1 MTGLFRRTRK
11 PDWIICLLSS
21 GVPSSGRARI
31 YIYMRTRDSGKRA
44 IPRFPRNFNDNGPVG
59 TPVGCT
65 DESIEE
71 NGPNLR
77 GASLRK
83 RALDSV
89 VPLEN
94 VRPVSRPLPSPP
106 PSLPPIVGDIL
117 SCTREQL
124 GCSTITRATIR
135 PAERNSAT
143 RGIAARCNVIS
154 RAGVPRDSS
163 PRRATANYY
172 VREFISCFLVK
183 LFQVHSRMRE
193 SRVLVRQSSFFEF

>member
-1 MTGLFRRTRK
+1 
-11 PDWIICLLSS
+11 
-21 GVPSSGRARI
+21 
-31 YIYMRTRDSGKRA
+31 MRTRDSGKRA

-59 TPVGCT
+59 TPVGRT

-106 PSLPPIVGDIL
+106 RRRYTFLYEG
-117 SCTREQL
+117 
-124 GCSTITRATIR
+124 
-135 PAERNSAT
+135 
-143 RGIAARCNVIS
+143 AAR
-154 RAGVPRDSS
+154 
-163 PRRATANYY
+163 
-172 VREFISCFLVK
+172 
-183 LFQVHSRMRE
+183 LFDDNASHYPPC
-193 SRVLVRQSSFFEF
+193 